1 MAFTQ
6 NSLHHRMYN
15 SSDED
20 LVYLMGGSR
29 SDIDVCNYPKLN
41 RRMYRENGKKTFVDL
56 DQIDYV

>member
-6 NSLHHRMYN
+6 NSLHHCMYN

-20 LVYLMGGSR
+20 LVYLMSGSR

-56 DQIDYV
+56 DRIDYV